1 MARPSVEEERRDQI
15 IDATRRVMVK
25 RGINMMRVSDIA
37 KVAQVSPGIVHYYF
51 ETKED
56 LIRETFE
63 DSFTRSIERR
73 RTILD
78 QDLGVEAKLNAL
90 LKSYVPID
98 DRTKQTWHV
107 WLELWVGALQD
118 DNLRRI
124 NEHAYGVWRQMIG
137 EVIEEGQQQGI
148 FRTQKTQPVV
158 NQLVSMVDGL
168 AVQVMLRSTVITAEE
183 MDRLCALFIEDN
195 LALN

>member
-1 MARPSVEEERRDQI
+1 MARPSVEEERREQI
-15 IDATRRVMVK
+15 IEATRRVMVK

-37 KVAQVSPGIVHYYF
+37 KVAKVSPGIVHYYF

-63 DSFTRSIERR
+63 DSFTQSIERR
-73 RTILD
+73 RSILD
-78 QDLGVEAKLNAL
+78 QNLAVEEKLNAL
-90 LKSYVPID
+90 IKSYVPMD

-118 DNLRRI
+118 EELRKV
-124 NEHAYGVWRQMIG
+124 NDGAYGTWRAMIG

-148 FRTQKTQPVV
+148 FRTKGTEPIV
-158 NQLVSMVDGL
+158 NQLVSMIDGL

-183 MDRLCALFIEDN
+183 MNRLCSLFIEDH
-195 LALN
+195 LALG

>member
-1 MARPSVEEERRDQI
+1 MARPSVEEERREQI
-15 IDATRRVMVK
+15 IEATRRVMVK
-25 RGINMMRVSDIA
+25 RGINTMRVSDIA
-37 KVAQVSPGIVHYYF
+37 KVAKVSPGIVHYYF

-63 DSFTRSIERR
+63 DSFTQSIERR

-78 QDLGVEAKLNAL
+78 QDLAVEAKLNAL
-90 LKSYVPID
+90 IKSYVPMD

-118 DNLRRI
+118 EELRKV
-124 NEHAYGVWRQMIG
+124 NDDAYGTWRAMIA

-148 FRTQKTQPVV
+148 FRTKGTGPIV
-158 NQLVSMVDGL
+158 NQLVSMIDGL

-183 MDRLCALFIEDN
+183 MNRLCSLFIEDH
-195 LALN
+195 LALE